1 MGKCGHS
8 DLVNNRKTETW
19 GARRYGGAFFCR
31 IPLKLP
37 HFLVMPS
44 RFRRAA
50 HGASVGALGVSTPLA
65 LTAMPPR
72 VSQGLSGNIP
82 AHFEPDEDLLA
93 GEGRPDHLDR
103 FHTFWLAL
111 PAAAVYLADL
121 VLSGLPGRQVEGLS
135 APALPPFLT
144 FHKRQRELT
153 TRYFSS

>member
-1 MGKCGHS
+1 MS
-8 DLVNNRKTETW
+8 SFVAYPSSWPIL
-19 GARRYGGAFFCR
+19 
-31 IPLKLP
+31 
-37 HFLVMPS
+37 LVMAS
-44 RFRRAA
+44 RLRRAA

-72 VSQGLSGNIP
+72 VRQGLSGNIP

-93 GEGRPDHLDR
+93 GEGRPGLLDR
-103 FHTFWLAL
+103 FRTFRLAL